1 MKGSSEL
8 VEKLRH
14 AISALHQKKIPAS
27 FVLMYDETWR
37 LARMAN
43 RVLSKATHPLNV
55 FNFDLLAWHIDAK
68 ENRAGFSPHRDRQPD
83 DTSSSFHVDGKA
95 KYATLMFFQ
104 QLYLHCSY
112 GRRQAH
118 INIG

>member
-1 MKGSSEL
+1 M
-8 VEKLRH
+8 
-14 AISALHQKKIPAS
+14 
-27 FVLMYDETWR
+27 
-37 LARMAN
+37 
-43 RVLSKATHPLNV
+43 LSKATHPLNV